1 MISSTSNAQVRQV
14 NALAKK
20 AKARRES
27 GLFLV
32 EGEKMFSELP
42 KERLYRAYVSENFLR
57 QHGERAERL
66 LAGCRFETVTDE
78 VMRAMSDT
86 QTPQGILAL
95 CRQFSYEL
103 SDIIGSGGE
112 NGGGEHAED
121 GKEKGVGEDCG
132 GKHAEN
138 GKGKD
143 GGENGGETSR
153 KDAGKSRPPAQLVIL
168 ETLQDPG
175 NLGTILRAGEGAGI
189 TGVIMDRTT
198 ADIYNPKVIRSTMGS
213 IYRVPFVYV
222 DDLKG
227 ALKAAKGAGV
237 RLYAAHLE
245 GRRSYDEEDYR
256 QSAGFLIGNEAN
268 GLSRETADMADCYV
282 RIPML
287 GKVESLNAAVA
298 ASILMFEA
306 ARQRRQQERKAGR

>member
-1 MISSTSNAQVRQV
+1 MITSTSNAQVRQV
-14 NALAKK
+14 NALAKR

-42 KERLYRAYVSENFLR
+42 KDRLYRAYVSESFLR
-57 QHGERAERL
+57 QNGERAERL

-95 CRQFSYEL
+95 CRQFSYGL
-103 SDIIGSGGE
+103 SDIIGSAGK
-112 NGGGEHAED
+112 NGGTGR
-121 GKEKGVGEDCG
+121 
-132 GKHAEN
+132 EN
-138 GKGKD
+138 R
-143 GGENGGETSR
+143 S
-153 KDAGKSRPPAQLVIL
+153 PAQLIIL

-175 NLGTILRAGEGAGI
+175 NLGTILRAGEGAGV
-189 TGVIMDRTT
+189 TGIIMDRTT

-213 IYRVPFVYV
+213 VYRVPFVYA
-222 DDLKG
+222 DDLRE
-227 ALKAAKGAGV
+227 AVKAVKGAGV

-245 GRRSYDEEDYR
+245 GKRSYDVEDYR
-256 QSAGFLIGNEAN
+256 ESTGFLIGNEAS

-282 RIPML
+282 KIPML

-306 ARQRRQQERKAGR
+306 ARQRRG